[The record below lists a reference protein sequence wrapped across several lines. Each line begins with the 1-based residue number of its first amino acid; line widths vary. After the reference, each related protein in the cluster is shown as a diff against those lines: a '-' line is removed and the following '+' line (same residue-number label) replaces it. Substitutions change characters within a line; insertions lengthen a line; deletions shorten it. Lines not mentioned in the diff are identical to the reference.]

1 VGGDECGC
9 GFGCVC
15 VCECIQAGS
24 GDKYYGLRV
33 MVKCYSHKVGAKHD
47 VRAHTSYCV
56 ASTVV
61 VRRLVCAASLVCV
74 VRRLVMTWV
83 L

>member
-1 VGGDECGC
+1 
-9 GFGCVC
+9 
-15 VCECIQAGS
+15 
-24 GDKYYGLRV
+24 